1 MIVSGCQP
9 TTPPELLKPSKVTKT
24 EQEKLFIKEEVSRLS
39 IPRVNFDR
47 VVGWVTNEEILYV
60 TRQQSQS
67 SLRLYHTETGE
78 SNEIT
83 KIVDPIIEVRIHPDL
98 TKLAVVT
105 SSNSLSATI
114 HIFSISGEKIDEL
127 TVESSEMYWDWDS
140 SHNDQ
145 LFFSAFYE
153 DWTFDSFVYLGKTK
167 EINRIETTDPFG
179 KWGYDSTIQMI
190 NWPENDALSG
200 GSLRELNS
208 KTMSFQD
215 STDSTIIYVESYK
228 EMNLIVRISEDQQ
241 LFLYTVINITDGNS
255 ATYEMPAISN
265 YSQWFVP
272 EIDWL
277 DDGTIVTFVA
287 KESGLM
293 DTIPKDFTLVQ
304 LTHET
309 TSNTSIWEGP
319 YEPFTCT
326 PSGQL
331 CLVGVELKGIL
342 KVGSNVLKPWI
353 EIIE

>member
-1 MIVSGCQP
+1 
-9 TTPPELLKPSKVTKT
+9 
-24 EQEKLFIKEEVSRLS
+24 
-39 IPRVNFDR
+39 
-47 VVGWVTNEEILYV
+47 
-60 TRQQSQS
+60 
-67 SLRLYHTETGE
+67 
-78 SNEIT
+78 
-83 KIVDPIIEVRIHPDL
+83 
-98 TKLAVVT
+98 
-105 SSNSLSATI
+105 
-114 HIFSISGEKIDEL
+114 
-127 TVESSEMYWDWDS
+127 
-140 SHNDQ
+140 
-145 LFFSAFYE
+145 
-153 DWTFDSFVYLGKTK
+153 LGKTK
-167 EINRIETTDPFG
+167 EINRINTTDPFG
-179 KWGYDSTIQMI
+179 KWGHDSTIQMI
-190 NWPENDALSG
+190 NWSENDALSG

-331 CLVGVELKGIL
+331 CLVGMELEGIL
-342 KVGSNVLKPWI
+342 NIGSNVLKPWI

>member
-9 TTPPELLKPSKVTKT
+9 TTPPELLKPPKVTKT
-24 EQEKLFIKEEVSRLS
+24 EQEKPLIKEEVSRLS

-47 VVGWVTNEEILYV
+47 VVGWVTNKEILYV
-60 TRQQSQS
+60 IHQQSQS

-153 DWTFDSFVYLGKTK
+153 DWTFDSFIYLGKTK

-215 STDSTIIYVESYK
+215 STDSRIIYVESYK

-241 LFLYTVINITDGNS
+241 LFLYTVTNNKDGKS

-293 DTIPKDFTLVQ
+293 DAIPNDYTLVR

-309 TSNTSIWEGP
+309 TSKTSIWEGP

-326 PSGQL
+326 PSGQH
-331 CLVGVELKGIL
+331 CLIGVELKGIL
-342 KVGSNVLKPWI
+342 KVGGNVLKPWI